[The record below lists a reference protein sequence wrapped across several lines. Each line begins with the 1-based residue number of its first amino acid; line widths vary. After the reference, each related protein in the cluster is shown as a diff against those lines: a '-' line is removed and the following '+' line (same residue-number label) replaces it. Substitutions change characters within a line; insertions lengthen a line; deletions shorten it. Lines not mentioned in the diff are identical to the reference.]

1 MIEKKSCVPH
11 IPYIGFGTAGVRNP
25 EELKGAICMSIQY
38 GYKLIDT
45 ANGYHNETI
54 IGQALKELGIARAD
68 YFLTSKLDDD
78 AHSFLGAKQAVFQTL
93 KRLQT
98 DYLDL
103 FLIHVPNFERMKAAA
118 EQSGN
123 TSEVFWEDMNID
135 AWRGLEWCVQNGY
148 VRSIG
153 VSNFSERHLRSL
165 LGNLT
170 IKPLVNQIK
179 LCAGCYSAQ
188 AKTISYCRDE
198 DIVIQAYRPLGK
210 GVVLKHPLLLQ
221 LASSYNKT
229 PAQIALRFLYQQNFC
244 SVVSSTNSIHLREN
258 LDIFSFKLST
268 EDCEK
273 LKCLRINDRLAMIK
287 DPDSGKM
294 YN

>member
-103 FLIHVPNFERMKAAA
+103 FLIHVPNSERMKAAA

-229 PAQIALRFLYQQNFC
+229 PAQI
-244 SVVSSTNSIHLREN
+244 
-258 LDIFSFKLST
+258 
-268 EDCEK
+268 
-273 LKCLRINDRLAMIK
+273 
-287 DPDSGKM
+287 
-294 YN
+294 